1 MLETLVLQNGLTPIR
16 LLELFAGLGMFGGG
30 CIAAGLQIGKR
41 SKKVA
46 VSSLDIPPV
55 AYAAS
60 FQPAEAGGSEKSAP
74 LRPRET
80 SSRFPGGHRQFL
92 PMKSSEDLQRE
103 FKQKEEEAPVRRA
116 SKWGQSTP
124 DRRDAILYAGSLA
137 VAIFTLL
144 LISGRLPFL

>member
-1 MLETLVLQNGLTPIR
+1 M
-16 LLELFAGLGMFGGG
+16 A
-30 CIAAGLQIGKR
+30 
-41 SKKVA
+41 
-46 VSSLDIPPV
+46 SSLDLPPV

-60 FQPAEAGGSEKSAP
+60 FQPGQTGEPQQPA
-74 LRPRET
+74 LRTQET
-80 SSRFPGGHRQFL
+80 IARFPVGHRQFL

-137 VAIFTLL
+137 VAMFTLL
-144 LISGRLPFL
+144 LITGRLPFL